1 MLNLH
6 LLLQKRERERET
18 KKKKKFPKGNSS
30 EIFGIIADIIGI
42 IAKPKKNYCQRILE
56 ILL

>member
-6 LLLQKRERERET
+6 LLLQQKKERERDQ
-18 KKKKKFPKGNSS
+18 KKKKFPKGNSS

-42 IAKPKKNYCQRILE
+42 IAKPKKNYCQR
-56 ILL
+56 